1 MARADEALVIA
12 SIQNCDAAIQMYER
26 KIYDLKNQIEQ
37 LHELQKRY
45 IEVRERF
52 MAIQESSSAALGR
65 EGVADSTLKVV
76 QAYKE
81 GMTKLLHG
89 SLLSR
94 AEDDFSNGLAVIQC
108 KIRGMEEEIAGY
120 LRQIRQYQY
129 EIAEARRAL
138 SAVRGEA

>member
-1 MARADEALVIA
+1 MARTDEALVMA

-26 KIYDLKNQIEQ
+26 KIYDLKNQIER
-37 LHELQKRY
+37 LLELQKRY

-52 MAIQESSSAALGR
+52 MVIQESSSAALGR

-81 GMTKLLHG
+81 DMTKFLHG
-89 SLLSR
+89 SLFIR
-94 AEDDFSNGLAVIQC
+94 AEDDFSNGLAAIQC
-108 KIRGMEEEIAGY
+108 KIREMEEDIDGY

-129 EIAEARRAL
+129 EIAEARRVL
-138 SAVRGEA
+138 SAVREEA